1 MSLWAAGLVAVAGA
15 GMMPLAA
22 AQDVPL
28 RALVERFEN
37 ARTQFDAAALG
48 STLAPDYEEISPV
61 GDVDSRARVLGYYA
75 PEARRPAPPM
85 TSSDIVV
92 HAQGSMAL
100 VTARRS
106 IALPNGTTRSLR
118 ARYVA
123 RLERGAW
130 QLVSAQYTPIP
141 PAKAP

>member
-61 GDVDSRARVLGYYA
+61 GDVDCSA
-75 PEARRPAPPM
+75 
-85 TSSDIVV
+85 TSS
-92 HAQGSMAL
+92 
-100 VTARRS
+100 VTGQRH
-106 IALPNGTTRSLR
+106 
-118 ARYVA
+118 
-123 RLERGAW
+123 
-130 QLVSAQYTPIP
+130 
-141 PAKAP
+141 